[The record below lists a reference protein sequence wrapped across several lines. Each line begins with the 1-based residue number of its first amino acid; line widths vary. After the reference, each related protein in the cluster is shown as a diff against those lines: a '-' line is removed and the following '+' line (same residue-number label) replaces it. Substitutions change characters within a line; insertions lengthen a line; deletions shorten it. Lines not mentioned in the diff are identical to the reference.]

1 MSIDRYCHN
10 HGLFDGAYFRR
21 VLRDPSLP
29 GGWALP
35 ADAAE
40 RLRLLRDKWESL
52 RLRYVRDLRA
62 ENRLRR
68 WEYTGLPTHLEPLHN
83 PESNIEQEWVRFVVE
98 SVLGYT
104 VDNNRTL
111 ELQGEAAHEAAGGK
125 QRPDMT
131 LFASRAALEAVVQ
144 KFGSLG
150 SGGQTR
156 GAPNGP
162 DFCRDAAFLLDA
174 KRFGKGVGADEDEE
188 ALAPKQERSTALKDI
203 QQAERYLR
211 GYDKTWGIL
220 TNGRSWRLLHRGKEL
235 EHLRF
240 DLVLLLED
248 LRAGG
253 IGEADALGAFAFL
266 WHLFGIPAVAGGFL
280 DRLARE
286 SEASYRKV
294 RDVLGQNALAAVEE
308 IARGFWAHPDNRLP
322 TAPSQPDLDRLRELS
337 LTLLYRLLFVLK
349 AEAQGLLPMRD
360 HLGAA
365 TPYANQVSTEAVFRL
380 LAKQGAAERAGG
392 MVYGAYVKAV
402 LFRAITEGS
411 KSLGIPPYNGGLFDP
426 ERHPELER
434 LCLPDESLYRVLRL
448 LIYLEGEEA
457 VPYADLDVR
466 DLGDIYEGL
475 LEQRLVPAPEIEPP
489 TPPLKVVNQ
498 KGERKAS
505 GSYFTPEP
513 LVGHLVR
520 KALVPLLEGCGNDPH
535 RVLGLRVLDLAMGSA
550 HFLVKVVDVMASYL
564 TVHCDPVDPVEPWER
579 DNGPREMA
587 YWRSKVAEHCIY
599 GVDYNPMAV
608 ELAKV
613 ALWLHTARQ
622 DRPLSFIDHH
632 LKVGNSLAGAS
643 VDQLSTPGLKAASR
657 KAGVVWEPVSTA
669 DPPGAASP
677 GGKRKARRASDSRQ
691 LELPLRLDQS
701 LITAVVRS
709 IHAIL
714 DQPSDRAEDVKRK
727 GKAYAEA
734 VQGRLAAH
742 RALADLWCAQW
753 FLVAP
758 DAEGLGIFEHH
769 DGLFARLRDVC
780 RIGDDA
786 QRLAAFQALADHPV
800 LVAVRAARAEGY
812 GPRPLAFFHWQF
824 EFPEVAFDEAGNPR
838 PGFGFHAVVGNP
850 PWDKVKP
857 AKRDFYG
864 PFSAE
869 VANSQGPS
877 LDALITRLEADL
889 PGLAAGWQQYEQ
901 RLDAFVRY
909 LAKSGLYRH
918 QTALVNGER
927 TGGDPDLFRY
937 FVERAFQCAGAAGRV
952 AFVVPATLWQAEG
965 CTALRRLLFE
975 QKRIESLYVF
985 ENYRR
990 WAFQI
995 HSSFKFTAFV
1005 AESAAPPD
1013 GHTILAGFML
1023 RDARVLE
1030 GLAPERE
1037 VRLSRATVGLLSP
1050 ETLALLDFRCDAD
1063 AQLVARLHRE
1073 HRALGAAESGWDVHY
1088 RRELDMTND
1097 AWLFRTPEWMRQRGF
1112 TRVRPVRGADGGWR
1126 QEIESA
1132 CPNRDHL
1139 PDPLPPGGEYWVAA
1153 DAAYYRD
1160 RGYAESRAT
1169 LGQDAAETVCFIHP
1183 DDLQRV
1189 DGRRFGE
1196 EHFRIVPRAVYTAL
1210 YEGRMVHNLDH
1221 AKKAYVSGEGRRAI
1235 WAELPVAAKVL
1246 ASRVFVSPAEAG
1258 LAGSPRLGFCD
1269 ITGATNE
1276 RSMLAAL
1283 LPPGCA
1289 AGNSVP
1295 VLAGDSPVLL
1305 SLTGLLSSFAWDYV
1319 ARFRISTHLNWTF
1332 AASCPTP
1339 TPGSIPPA
1347 ARRELTGL
1355 VCRLSCTTPEL
1366 RDYWHTAFPD
1376 QPWTYDSAERDP
1388 WTRGELRARID
1399 AIVAELYG
1407 LSVPEYARILT
1418 GFPLLDRDQPP
1429 LPGDCFLTEGDETA
1443 KARRGWQKG
1452 VDWAEVQGAIFELK
1466 PRSFITRDLAL
1477 LTYVRRQGYA
1487 IPADLECWYRDGV
1500 GLDPCGPLSRFRI
1513 GAVKDLE
1520 TRVVRARELGALA
1533 YVPTSRSAAEAE
1545 DEGGGGIGVI

>member
-1 MSIDRYCHN
+1 MPREPFLHN
-10 HGLFDGAYFRR
+10 YGLFDGAYFRR
-21 VLRDPSLP
+21 VLREPSLP

-35 ADAAE
+35 ADAAD
-40 RLRLLRDKWESL
+40 RFRLLRDRWEIL
-52 RLRYVRDLRA
+52 RLRYVRDVRA
-62 ENRLRR
+62 DQRLRR
-68 WEYTGLPTHLEPLHN
+68 WGYTGLPAYLEPLHN

-98 SVLGYT
+98 AVLGYT

-111 ELQGEAAHEAAGGK
+111 ELQGEAAREAAVGR

-144 KFGSLG
+144 RLADRG
-150 SGGQTR
+150 SGGRVR
-156 GAPNGP
+156 GAPNGVE
-162 DFCRDAAFLLDA
+162 FCRDAAFVLDA
-174 KRFGKGVGADEDEE
+174 KRFDKGVGADEDEE

-203 QQAERYLR
+203 QQVGRYLR
-211 GYDKTWGIL
+211 GYDRTWGIL
-220 TNGRSWRLLHRGKEL
+220 TNGRSWRLQRRGKEL

-240 DLVLLLED
+240 DLVLLLEAF
-248 LRAGG
+248 RAGE
-253 IGEADALGAFAFL
+253 IGEAEASAAFGLF
-266 WHLFGIPAVAGGFL
+266 WHLFGIPAVAGGYL

-286 SEASYRKV
+286 SEASYRQV
-294 RDVLGQNALAAVEE
+294 REVLGQNALNAVEE
-308 IARGFWAHPDNRLP
+308 VARGFWLHPDNGFAHTP
-322 TAPSQPDLDRLRELS
+322 AQAELDRLRELA

-365 TPYANQVSTEAVFRL
+365 TPYANQVSTKAVFRL
-380 LAKQGAAERAGG
+380 LAKQGAAERTGG
-392 MVYGAYVKAV
+392 TVYGAFVKGV
-402 LFRAITEGS
+402 LFRAVNDGS

-426 ERHPELER
+426 ERHADLER
-434 LCLPDESLYRVLRL
+434 LCLPDESLYRVLRH

-489 TPPLKVVNQ
+489 TPPFKVVNQ

-505 GSYFTPEP
+505 GSYFTPEA
-513 LVGHLVR
+513 LVDHLVR
-520 KALVPLLEGCGNDPH
+520 KALVPLLEACGTDPH
-535 RVLGLRVLDLAMGSA
+535 KVLGLRVLDLAMGSA

-587 YWRSKVAEHCIY
+587 YWRSKVAENCIY

-632 LKVGNSLAGAS
+632 LKVGNSLVGTS
-643 VDQLSTPGLKAASR
+643 VDQLSTPGLKVASR
-657 KAGVVWEPVSTA
+657 KAGVVWESVVSA
-669 DPPGAASP
+669 DPPGAP
-677 GGKRKARRASDSRQ
+677 GTGGKRKARRASDSRQ
-691 LELPLRLDQS
+691 LELPLRLDQG
-701 LITAVVRS
+701 LITAVIRS

-727 GKAYAEA
+727 SKEYAEA

-753 FLVAP
+753 FLVEP
-758 DAEGLGIFEHH
+758 DADGMGIFEHH
-769 DGLFARLRDVC
+769 DGLFARLKDVC
-780 RIGDDA
+780 RIGDDT
-786 QRLAAFQALADHPV
+786 QRLAAFQALAGHPV
-800 LVAVRAARAEGY
+800 LAAVRAARAEGY
-812 GPRPLAFFHWQF
+812 GPRPLAFFHWQL
-824 EFPEVAFDEAGNPR
+824 EFPEVAFDEQGNPR

-850 PWDKVKP
+850 PWDKIKP

-877 LDALITRLEADL
+877 LDALITRLEAVQPD
-889 PGLAAGWQQYEQ
+889 LAAGWQQYEQ
-901 RLDAFVRY
+901 RLEAFVRY
-909 LAKSGLYRH
+909 LARSGLYRH
-918 QTALVNGER
+918 QTAIVNGER

-937 FVERAFQCAGAAGRV
+937 FVERAFQCAGSGGRV

-975 QKRIESLYVF
+975 QKRVESLYVF
-985 ENYRR
+985 ENYRK
-990 WAFQI
+990 WAFAI
-995 HSSFKFTAFV
+995 DSRFKFTAFV
-1005 AESAAPPD
+1005 AESAAPPT
-1013 GHTILAGFML
+1013 GHALPAGFML
-1023 RDARVLE
+1023 RDTRSLD

-1037 VRLSRATVGLLSP
+1037 VRLSRATIGLLSP

-1073 HRALGAAESGWDVHY
+1073 HPALGSERGGWNVRY
-1088 RRELDMTND
+1088 RCELHMTND
-1097 AWLFRTPEWMRQRGF
+1097 AWLFRTAEWLRQRGF
-1112 TRVRPVRGADGGWR
+1112 TRVRPLRGVGGAWR
-1126 QEIESA
+1126 QEIETA
-1132 CPNRDHL
+1132 CPSLDHL
-1139 PDPLPPGGEYWVAA
+1139 PDPLPAGGEYWVAA
-1153 DAAYYRD
+1153 DARYYRD
-1160 RGYAESRAT
+1160 RGYAESRVP
-1169 LGQDAAETVCFIHP
+1169 LGPDAAETLCFIHP
-1183 DDLQRV
+1183 DDLERS
-1189 DGRRFGE
+1189 DGRRIGE
-1196 EHFRIVPRAVYTAL
+1196 EHFRILPRAVYTAL

-1221 AKKAYVSGEGRRAI
+1221 AKKAYVSGEGRKAL
-1235 WAELPVAAKVL
+1235 WAELPVDAKALVP
-1246 ASRVFVSPAEAG
+1246 RVFVNLAEAR
-1258 LAGSPRLGFCD
+1258 LAGGARLGFCD

-1289 AGNSVP
+1289 AGNKVP
-1295 VLAGDSPVLL
+1295 I
-1305 SLTGLLSSFAWDYV
+1305 LTGDVQALLPLSGILSSFAWDYLV
-1319 ARFRISTHLNWTF
+1319 RLRISTTLNWTYV
-1332 AASCPTP
+1332 ASCPTP
-1339 TPGSIPPA
+1339 AAGAIPA
-1347 ARRELTGL
+1347 SVRRELSEA

-1366 RDYWHTAFPD
+1366 AAYWQVVFPD
-1376 QPWTYDSAERDP
+1376 LPWSYDSAEHDP
-1388 WTRGELRARID
+1388 WARGELRARID

-1407 LSVPEYARILT
+1407 LSVPEYARVLT

-1429 LPGDCFLTEGDETA
+1429 LSGDCFLTEGDETV
-1443 KARRGWQKG
+1443 KGKRGWQKG
-1452 VDWAEVQGAIFELK
+1452 IDWDEVQGAIFEIK

-1477 LTYVRRQGYA
+1477 LTYARRKGYP
-1487 IPADLECWYRDGV
+1487 IPADLERWYRDEV
-1500 GLDPCGPLSRFRI
+1500 GIDPCGPLSRFRI
-1513 GAVKDLE
+1513 GEVRDLE
-1520 TRVVRARELGALA
+1520 TRVVRARELGAVA
-1533 YVPTSRSAAEAE
+1533 YVPTSRGAAEPE
-1545 DEGGGGIGVI
+1545 DEGSGAAR